1 MKDDNKIRV
10 ETRLE
15 AATGHRRKFLAA
27 ACKYCDDRR
36 RYTAN
41 GMCVTCQIS
50 SSRRKAKQIK
60 FLLKGAIDLRKT
72 KKRP

>member
-15 AATGHRRKFLAA
+15 AATGHRRKFLTK

-41 GMCVTCQIS
+41 GMCVTCQINS
-50 SSRRKAKQIK
+50 AALKSRKISL
-60 FLLKGAIDLRKT
+60 LLKGAIDLRKT
-72 KKRP
+72 RKGP